1 MIKVVTLT
9 ATFDTDSG
17 TTFTLVRAELPLD
30 HRHHLRVCIVLL
42 GIATFIQAARTPEV
56 LLILRVLALN
66 LPRLTPVFVLFL
78 VKECLF
84 RRTSWCLTC

>member
-9 ATFDTDSG
+9 ATFDTNRG

-42 GIATFIQAARTPEV
+42 GIATFI
-56 LLILRVLALN
+56 
-66 LPRLTPVFVLFL
+66 
-78 VKECLF
+78 
-84 RRTSWCLTC
+84 